1 MTDST
6 AKIKESKKPPLIFI
20 VGPTCSGKSHW
31 ALQMAEAVSGGI
43 LNADS
48 IQFYE
53 GLDIGSAKPGFHKT
67 PHIPHFLF
75 QEARA
80 PEVLTAGDFRK
91 KALKILKN
99 ELPRRKIFV
108 TGGSGFY
115 IQALEKGM
123 FPVKP
128 VPKNILKEL
137 KEAQKTKGLQWL
149 YQELCEKDPSLAES
163 INPNDSY
170 RILRALS
177 VITNEK
183 RPLSE
188 IKKRNIVKKLN
199 WPYKKIGLQI
209 SKEELEKRVI
219 RRTAS
224 LLKKGLVEETES
236 FVRRGFS
243 NWRPLQSVGYKE
255 CLLYLKGKIKQKDL
269 AEQIVKRTLAMAKKQ
284 KTWFQKDT
292 SILWKDFQ
300 DDPLAVYN
308 SL

>member
-1 MTDST
+1 M
-6 AKIKESKKPPLIFI
+6 
-20 VGPTCSGKSHW
+20 
-31 ALQMAEAVSGGI
+31 
-43 LNADS
+43 
-48 IQFYE
+48 
-53 GLDIGSAKPGFHKT
+53 
-67 PHIPHFLF
+67 
-75 QEARA
+75 
-80 PEVLTAGDFRK
+80 
-91 KALKILKN
+91 
-99 ELPRRKIFV
+99 
-108 TGGSGFY
+108 
-115 IQALEKGM
+115 
-123 FPVKP
+123 
-128 VPKNILKEL
+128 
-137 KEAQKTKGLQWL
+137 
-149 YQELCEKDPSLAES
+149 CETDPSLAES

-209 SKEELEKRVI
+209 SKEELEKRI
-219 RRTAS
+219 IHRTAS

-236 FVRRGFS
+236 FVKRGFS

-255 CLLYLKGKIKQKDL
+255 CLLYLKGEIKQEDL

>member
-1 MTDST
+1 MTALT
-6 AKIKESKKPPLIFI
+6 TKIKENKPSLIFI
-20 VGPTCSGKSHW
+20 LGPTCSGKSHW
-31 ALQMAEAVSGGI
+31 ALQMAESLSGGI

-53 GLDIGSAKPGFHKT
+53 GLDIGSAKPEFRKT

-91 KALKILKN
+91 KALKILKK
-99 ELPRRKIFV
+99 ELPKRKIFV

-128 VPKNILKEL
+128 VPKSILRDL
-137 KEAQKTKGLQWL
+137 KEAENTKGLEWL
-149 YQELCEKDPSLAES
+149 YKELCQKDPSLAENIS
-163 INPNDSY
+163 PNDSY

-177 VITNEK
+177 VIKNENQSF
-183 RPLSE
+183 SE
-188 IKKRNIVKKLN
+188 IKKRSVMQKLN
-199 WPYKKIGLQI
+199 WPYQKIGIKI
-209 SKEELEKRVI
+209 SKEELEKRI
-219 RRTAS
+219 IHRTAS
-224 LLKKGLVEETES
+224 LLKKGLLEETES
-236 FVRRGFS
+236 FITKGFS

-255 CLLYLKGKIKQKDL
+255 CLLYFKGEIKREDL
-269 AEQIVKRTLAMAKKQ
+269 AEQIVGRTLKMAKRQ
-284 KTWFQKDT
+284 KTWFQRDNN
-292 SILWKDFQ
+292 ILWVDFKEN
-300 DDPLAVYN
+300 PLKIYN

>member
-1 MTDST
+1 MTGPIE
-6 AKIKESKKPPLIFI
+6 KIKESKKPPLIFI

-53 GLDIGSAKPGFHKT
+53 GLDIGSAKPEFHKT

-91 KALKILKN
+91 ETLKILKK
-99 ELPRRKIFV
+99 ELPKRNIFV

-128 VPKNILKEL
+128 VPENILREL

-149 YQELCEKDPSLAES
+149 YQELCETDPSLAES

-209 SKEELEKRVI
+209 SKEELEKRI
-219 RRTAS
+219 IHRTAS

-236 FVRRGFS
+236 FVKRGFS

-255 CLLYLKGKIKQKDL
+255 CLLYLKGEIKQEDL